1 MNGPDWSIQQYD
13 FKSRFK
19 SQAVKRHART
29 GVIQTINVNM
39 ILKQQF
45 PVRET
50 AKTMLLRPKTANL
63 SNLAISPGE
72 ILS

>member
-1 MNGPDWSIQQYD
+1 MNSPDWSIQQYS
-13 FKSRFK
+13 FKSHFR

-39 ILKQQF
+39 NLKQQF

-50 AKTMLLRPKTANL
+50 AKTTHLRPKTANFEQF
-63 SNLAISPGE
+63 GD
-72 ILS
+72 